1 MWIFSEDGFF
11 STVVDRDDPTVLAV
25 RSRDGR
31 SLWNFCNTVGLRAND
46 HVVETRDRDYPWRV
60 RVPKQVWVR
69 YMETKASE
77 LDYVDFK
84 SHMTERW
91 RVGEFQLK
99 QLKTLGEIW
108 ALMHEHWEV
117 LSMDDR

>member
-1 MWIFSEDGFF
+1 MWIFNEDGFF
-11 STVVDRDDPTVLAV
+11 STVVDRDDPTKLAV

-31 SLWNFCNTVGLRAND
+31 SLVNFCEVVGLD
-46 HVVETRDRDYPWRV
+46 YKSDLVETRDRDYPWRV
-60 RVPKQVWVR
+60 RVPKQVWVH

-84 SHMTERW
+84 SHMTDRYQ
-91 RVGEFQLK
+91 VGEFQLK

>member
-1 MWIFSEDGFF
+1 MWIFNEDGFF
-11 STVVDRDDPTVLAV
+11 STVVDRDDPTKLAV

-31 SLWNFCNTVGLRAND
+31 SLWNFCKAVGLRAAD

-84 SHMTERW
+84 SHMTERYQ
-91 RVGEFQLK
+91 VGEFQLK
-99 QLKTLGEIW
+99 QLKTLGDIW
-108 ALMHEHWEV
+108 GLMYGHWEV

>member
-1 MWIFSEDGFF
+1 MWIFNEDGFF

-31 SLWNFCNTVGLRAND
+31 SLWNFCKAVGLDPND
-46 HVVETRDRDYPWRV
+46 RVVETRDRDYPWRV
-60 RVPKQVWVR
+60 RVPKQVWVH

-77 LDYVDFK
+77 LDYVDYK

-91 RVGEFQLK
+91 QVGDFQLK
-99 QLKTLGEIW
+99 QLKTLGDIW
-108 ALMHEHWEV
+108 ALMYGHWEV
-117 LSMDDR
+117 SSMDAR

>member
-1 MWIFSEDGFF
+1 MWIFNEDGFF

-25 RSRDGR
+25 RSRDGM
-31 SLWNFCNTVGLRAND
+31 SLVNFCKVVGLD
-46 HVVETRDRDYPWRV
+46 YKSDLVETRERDYPWRV
-60 RVPKQVWVR
+60 RVPKEVWVR

-84 SHMTERW
+84 SHMTERYQ
-91 RVGEFQLK
+91 VGKFQLK

-108 ALMHEHWEV
+108 ALMYGHWEV

>member
-1 MWIFSEDGFF
+1 MWIFNEDGFF

-25 RSRDGR
+25 RSRDAM
-31 SLWNFCNTVGLRAND
+31 SLVNFCKVVGLD
-46 HVVETRDRDYPWRV
+46 YKSDLVETRDRDYPWRV
-60 RVPKQVWVR
+60 RVPKQVWVD
-69 YMETKASE
+69 YTETKASE

-84 SHMTERW
+84 SHMTGRW
-91 RVGEFQLK
+91 QVGKFQHK

-108 ALMHEHWEV
+108 AIMYGHWEV